1 MATLRR
7 IFVGTSLLVFFV
19 FFAIIF
25 SGQKGQIE
33 FNFIPR
39 KVHELRQSVMFWKQS
54 VNQGEEEN
62 ESGEEDGKSGSAL
75 ENLRAELESI
85 QNFYVDDEILGGE
98 ASGVFDFNNVAS
110 MAAGPKTKA
119 CSRAPH
125 LHEILFSNTYWQM
138 LRVIEKNTT
147 GMMYLYSANAD
158 GRGTGKKIRV
168 VTMIDDAF
176 RKANFTATF
185 KNIWPWGQSGAYH
198 PILVTCHLDDIDEF
212 DAEVDNS
219 DGFEWPASVSIVYQ
233 KCQQATNQ
241 LKVVNKDERVGDFGV
256 CFKWLDFS
264 EVDLSRRIIEMVE
277 LLRVLGVSGIHFPYM
292 AAHPNVDK
300 VLKYYEDE
308 DHPIVHLK
316 PFSLPGPY
324 SNLPHLRH
332 LLLRRNNN
340 VKLRSELI
348 PYVACFLEN
357 MYRYKYI
364 AIIDIDEVVLPTAN
378 STFTN
383 YPELFE
389 ELEKMNTNVTH
400 YSFCFDMKLFLDRMQ
415 RTNGTLVAD
424 LHEIRPELFNDPDP
438 QLPYV
443 MNKVYFDKAY
453 LCNSGRHT
461 NVKCFHNTESVLLV
475 HNHSPSACLEGVT
488 SCSKRG
494 LNLQKLCKNWAA
506 AAELFGNGR
515 IKILSTTKSDQGDP
529 ERCHL
534 PQKE

>member
-7 IFVGTSLLVFFV
+7 IFFGTSILVFFV

-25 SGQKGQIE
+25 SGQKGPIE
-33 FNFIPR
+33 LNFMPR
-39 KVHELRQSVMFWKQS
+39 KVHELRRSVMFWKQP
-54 VNQGEEEN
+54 VNLSEEESESN
-62 ESGEEDGKSGSAL
+62 EEEGKSGSAL
-75 ENLRAELESI
+75 ENLKEELNSI
-85 QNFYVDDEILGGE
+85 QNYFVEDTILGQE
-98 ASGVFDFNNVAS
+98 ASGVFDFNNVAN

-147 GMMYLYSANAD
+147 GIMYLYSANAD

-176 RKANFTATF
+176 RKANLTVWCNLWSGNNSFISTTNATF
-185 KNIWPWGQSGAYH
+185 KNIWPWGQSGAHH
-198 PILVTCHLDDIDEF
+198 PILVTCDLDDFDES
-212 DAEVDNS
+212 DVDTS
-219 DGFEWPASVSIVYQ
+219 EEFEWPASVSIVSQ

-292 AAHPNVDK
+292 ATHPNVDR
-300 VLKYYEDE
+300 VLDYYGKED
-308 DHPIVHLK
+308 DPIVHVK

-340 VKLRSELI
+340 VKLRAELI
-348 PYVACFLEN
+348 PYVDCFLEN
-357 MYRYKYI
+357 MYQYKYI
-364 AIIDIDEVVLPTAN
+364 AIIDIDEVILPTAN

-383 YPELFE
+383 YTELFE

-400 YSFCFDMKLFLDRMQ
+400 YSFCFDMKLFVDRMQ
-415 RTNGTLVAD
+415 RTNGSLVAD
-424 LHEIRPELFNDPDP
+424 LHQIRPELFDDADP

-443 MNKVYFDKAY
+443 MNVSAY
-453 LCNSGRHT
+453 LFEET
-461 NVKCFHNTESVLLV
+461 
-475 HNHSPSACLEGVT
+475 
-488 SCSKRG
+488 
-494 LNLQKLCKNWAA
+494 
-506 AAELFGNGR
+506 
-515 IKILSTTKSDQGDP
+515 
-529 ERCHL
+529 
-534 PQKE
+534 